1 MNKSPVFIVGEARSG
16 TSILHRSMLLHPAFA
31 VTEEGAGTLAET
43 NAFVNPMRV
52 LDDFSGEGGLP
63 GYLHHKQDL
72 IDKVSQATQ
81 KYRSSAKRFWKPYR
95 AARKFNLPAKPF
107 WKAGR
112 YADIMH
118 TYFDVAMEAR
128 GQERLL
134 EKSPDHNWYIPEI
147 LWTYPQAKIIYI
159 TRDPVDTYASYHKR
173 YQREKEQG
181 KSEEELQWLKPSIE
195 DITSRLKANWG
206 RIKDAHRKWPSDV
219 ATIQYEDFV
228 GDYERVIRAML
239 TWLDTEVIINEPE
252 DSGKT
257 WGADPQLMSGLR
269 KKTESNEGV
278 MTQDE
283 VDQVKTMM
291 QPGEGLLSASML
303 KY

>member
-31 VTEEGAGTLAET
+31 ITQEGDGSLAET
-43 NAFVNPMRV
+43 NAFVNPRRV
-52 LDDFSGEGGLP
+52 LDDFSDVGGLA
-63 GYLHHKQDL
+63 GYLLHKPEL
-72 IDKVSQATQ
+72 IAKVSQSTQ
-81 KYRSSAKRFWKPYR
+81 KYRGSANRFWKMYR
-95 AARKFNLPAKPF
+95 GARKFNLPSKPF

-112 YADIMH
+112 YTEIMH
-118 TYFDVAMEAR
+118 AYFDAAMEAR

-134 EKSPDHNWYIPEI
+134 EKSPDHCGFIPEI

-181 KSEEELQWLKPSIE
+181 KSEEELRWLKPSTE
-195 DITSRLKANWG
+195 DITARLKVNWQ
-206 RIKDAHRKWPSDV
+206 RIQQAHHKWPNDV
-219 ATIQYEDFV
+219 ATIQYDDFV
-228 GDYERVIRAML
+228 GEYDRVMRALL
-239 TWLDTEVIINEPE
+239 TWLDAEVIINEPE
-252 DSGKT
+252 DSGKK
-257 WGADPQLMSGLR
+257 WDADPQLMGGLR

-278 MTQDE
+278 MTQEE
-283 VDQVKTMM
+283 VDQVKAMM
-291 QPGEGLLSASML
+291 KPGEGLLTASML